1 MEYMVQNNVQGFA
14 KEAARTLERKVQG
27 DLSLAHETVQ
37 AHLNPTEGQKL
48 LQAGSSAV
56 AKVAQSPAANGFWGM
71 GAAAG
76 PVAANDAT
84 AMFKY
89 LQEKDDKFFKY
100 LVERDEKQQENNDK
114 LFKYL
119 VQALPAPPP
128 QAPQAEQ
135 PPPPAP
141 KRQAEQAP
149 APERHRQKLRAAY
162 VPQPQGPSAA
172 AEAPGPVHARR
183 GAGRPKGSFTVLK
196 LDSVQHRPIFTWL
209 KDILPRFVSEVPE
222 ARKKENQTLY
232 LTDLQEALLAIQQ
245 FKRMVEGRK
254 LAVESLKRAM
264 LLAFPMSGVGER
276 KAYHRR
282 IGPEDEKG
290 GRHGFHHYELNYDKL
305 ENLIQQMP

>member
-1 MEYMVQNNVQGFA
+1 M
-14 KEAARTLERKVQG
+14 
-27 DLSLAHETVQ
+27 
-37 AHLNPTEGQKL
+37 
-48 LQAGSSAV
+48 
-56 AKVAQSPAANGFWGM
+56 
-71 GAAAG
+71 
-76 PVAANDAT
+76 
-84 AMFKY
+84 
-89 LQEKDDKFFKY
+89 
-100 LVERDEKQQENNDK
+100 
-114 LFKYL
+114 
-119 VQALPAPPP
+119 
-128 QAPQAEQ
+128 
-135 PPPPAP
+135 
-141 KRQAEQAP
+141 
-149 APERHRQKLRAAY
+149 
-162 VPQPQGPSAA
+162 
-172 AEAPGPVHARR
+172 
-183 GAGRPKGSFTVLK
+183 
-196 LDSVQHRPIFTWL
+196 QHRPIFTWL